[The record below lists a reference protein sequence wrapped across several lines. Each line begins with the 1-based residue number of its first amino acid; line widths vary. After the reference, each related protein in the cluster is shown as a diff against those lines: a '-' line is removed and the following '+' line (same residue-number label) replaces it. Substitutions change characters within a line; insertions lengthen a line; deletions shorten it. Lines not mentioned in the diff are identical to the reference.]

1 MNYLVLFSVMLIA
14 ASVVILLLPSN
25 HTEGVAPRRR
35 HASKAHAAAQP
46 AQPAQPVAAGQRNAS
61 GNAGSADGTS
71 DHDHLLNTLLLKHD
85 KLAEAFE
92 NRKKTNRDGVSSTT
106 TKKKGIASTGDN
118 VNVPVAG
125 CNKNKCVEIGPT
137 ATDGQG
143 NLIAFSGNC
152 VNPKYYN
159 SDYVNYRIKYCPA
172 FKPADDTIDDQE
184 CETCGYYTYYG
195 ICIKKDPNKDVDP
208 TDPNWAPTPK
218 NPSNCEYRD
227 YQFNK
232 FNYGPMPGTT
242 GNDGGDQGSSGPNC
256 STCQLDTT
264 TVNKCVLPGCYSA
277 DDGNLP
283 FPDDGDYNF
292 AEGCFDYNPTSKP
305 LPGMENRPAGYYCP
319 PITPGQSYDGG
330 GSSGD
335 QCYTTNS
342 ALDYSK
348 FRLMKTTCSNDK
360 QPSEQKFVPGK
371 DAPIDGNDMPP
382 PRNTKHRSASKT
394 GATTSAIQHQ
404 HGGAVNVYHH
414 HMNSSG
420 SKNMNGGKNTNMS
433 GSKNTNKNQGYMEP
447 EAGASVLGFL

>member
-14 ASVVILLLPSN
+14 ASVVILLLPS
-25 HTEGVAPRRR
+25 TSETKETKEPKEEGFNTRAKSTPRV
-35 HASKAHAAAQP
+35 S
-46 AQPAQPVAAGQRNAS
+46 QPVAAGQRNLSRTAS
-61 GNAGSADGTS
+61 TADGS
-71 DHDHLLNTLLLKHD
+71 YGNQHLMNNVLRKQD
-85 KLAEAFE
+85 RLAEAFE
-92 NRKKTNRDGVSSTT
+92 NRKASAVSATT

-319 PITPGQSYDGG
+319 PITQGQSYDGG

-360 QPSEQKFVPGK
+360 QKSKQQFVPGK

-382 PRNTKHRSASKT
+382 PKNTKHRPASKT

-404 HGGAVNVYHH
+404 HGGAINVYHH

-420 SKNMNGGKNTNMS
+420 RGGKGGNGGN
-433 GSKNTNKNQGYMEP
+433 GGNTNKNQGYMEP

>member
-1 MNYLVLFSVMLIA
+1 MNYFVLFSVMLIA
-14 ASVVILLLPSN
+14 ASVVILLLPS
-25 HTEGVAPRRR
+25 TREEGFALQPDQYLPSSKV
-35 HASKAHAAAQP
+35 HAKP
-46 AQPAQPVAAGQRNAS
+46 TQPVAAGQRNSSSTAS
-61 GNAGSADGTS
+61 TADGSTNNQ
-71 DHDHLLNTLLLKHD
+71 HLLERVLQKHD
-85 KLAEAFE
+85 RMAEAFE
-92 NRKKTNRDGVSSTT
+92 NRKTNAVSATT

-143 NLIAFSGNC
+143 NPIAFSGNC

-218 NPSNCEYRD
+218 NPSNCDYRN

-232 FNYGPMPGTT
+232 FNYGPMPGT
-242 GNDGGDQGSSGPNC
+242 GNDGDGGDQGSTGPNC

-292 AEGCFDYNPTSKP
+292 AEGCFDYNPTSNP
-305 LPGMENRPAGYYCP
+305 LPGMENSPAGYYCP

-360 QPSEQKFVPGK
+360 QKSKQQFVPGK

-382 PRNTKHRSASKT
+382 PKNTKHRPASKT
-394 GATTSAIQHQ
+394 SATASSINHEHQ
-404 HGGAVNVYHH
+404 HGGAINVFHH
-414 HMNSSG
+414 HMHSSG
-420 SKNMNGGKNTNMS
+420 QGKTSEKQDGRGGRGSKSAKNT
-433 GSKNTNKNQGYMEP
+433 YMDP
-447 EAGASVLGFL
+447 EAGATVIGFV